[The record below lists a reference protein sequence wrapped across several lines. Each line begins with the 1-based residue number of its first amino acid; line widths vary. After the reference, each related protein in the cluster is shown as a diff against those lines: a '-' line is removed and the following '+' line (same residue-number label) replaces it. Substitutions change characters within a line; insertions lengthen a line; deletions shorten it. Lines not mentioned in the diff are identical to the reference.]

1 MASVG
6 FGSTVAAVAP
16 ASSSAAGRSRPRRSV
31 LVLPAATRGSPAP
44 AKEEKSL
51 VDFIFGVIFKK
62 DQLVETDP
70 LLNKVDGAP
79 ARGGTTSSRAKTTRG
94 GTTAGGKKAASSDD
108 GGSGLGFNIG
118 GLFDKKG

>member
-16 ASSSAAGRSRPRRSV
+16 ASSSAAAARRRPRRSV
-31 LVLPAATRGSPAP
+31 LAVPAATRGSPAP

-51 VDFIFGVIFKK
+51 VDFIFSSIFKK

-79 ARGGTTSSRAKTTRG
+79 AAASRAKPRGGTTS
-94 GTTAGGKKAASSDD
+94 GGKKPASSSDD
-108 GGSGLGFNIG
+108 GGSGGGFNLG
-118 GLFDKKG
+118 GLFAKKD